1 MSDHKHDKK
10 QKKLAQLIKNRKLQ
24 TMNFQAETLARERD
38 LDREREEE
46 ERDLAAQSGRTAAKK
61 AADAKPTW
69 SARMQEIRDKNT
81 GRTREAKDRWNRFA
95 GTESGG
101 GRGL

>member
-1 MSDHKHDKK
+1 MTDKK
-10 QKKLAQLIKNRKLQ
+10 QKKLQQLIKNRKLQ
-24 TMNFQAETLARERD
+24 TMNAQAATLERERN

-46 ERDLAAQSGRTAAKK
+46 QRELATKSGRAAAKK
-61 AADAKPTW
+61 SADEKPTW

-95 GTESGG
+95 GTEGGG